1 VARIRS
7 SIQPG
12 VNVKLATKR
21 EQQLQVMIDTGIVAV
36 IRASSSSELIDVIA
50 ALNAGGVRAIE
61 VTMTTPNALDVIK
74 ETTERFG
81 SDVLVGV
88 GSVLDAETA
97 RMAMLAGAQFVVGPI
112 LNLDMIRICNRYDKI
127 VIPGA
132 FTPTEILAAWEAGAD
147 VVKVFPATKLGP
159 SFFKDV
165 LGPLPQVRLTPTG
178 GVTIE
183 TAPEFIKAGAVF
195 VGAGTALVDKK
206 AVAERRFDVITQ
218 TAERFISAIKSARS
232 S

>member
-1 VARIRS
+1 VSLELARR
-7 SIQPG
+7 
-12 VNVKLATKR
+12 K
-21 EQQLQVMIDTGIVAV
+21 EEQLQLMIDTGVVAV
-36 IRASSSSELIDVIA
+36 IRASASAELMSVIE
-50 ALNAGGVRAIE
+50 ALKKGGIRAIE
-61 VTMTTPNALDVIK
+61 VTMTTPGALDVIR

-81 SDVLVGV
+81 DEVLVGV

-97 RMAMLAGAQFVVGPI
+97 RMAMLAGAEFVVGPV
-112 LNLDMIRICNRYDKI
+112 LSLDVIRVCRRYDKI

-147 VVKVFPATKLGP
+147 VVKVFPATRLGP

-178 GVTIE
+178 GVTVE

-195 VGAGTALVDKK
+195 VGAGGALVDRK
-206 AVAERRFDVITQ
+206 AVAQGRFDVVTE
-218 TAERFISAIKSARS
+218 TAERFISAIRAARES
-232 S
+232 K

>member
-1 VARIRS
+1 
-7 SIQPG
+7 
-12 VNVKLATKR
+12 
-21 EQQLQVMIDTGIVAV
+21 MIDTGIVAV

>member
-1 VARIRS
+1 
-7 SIQPG
+7 
-12 VNVKLATKR
+12 LATKR

-36 IRASSSSELIDVIA
+36 IRASSSAELMDVIA
-50 ALNAGGVRAIE
+50 ALKAGGVRAIE

-74 ETTERFG
+74 ATSERFG

-97 RMAMLAGAQFVVGPI
+97 RMAILAGAQFVVGPI
-112 LNLDMIRICNRYDKI
+112 LNLDMIRLCNRYDK
-127 VIPGA
+127 VVVPGA
-132 FTPTEILAAWEAGAD
+132 FTPTEILTAWEAGAD

-206 AVAERRFDVITQ
+206 AVAERRFDVITE
-218 TAERFISAIKSARS
+218 TAERFIAAIKSARS
-232 S
+232 

>member
-1 VARIRS
+1 MSLELARR
-7 SIQPG
+7 
-12 VNVKLATKR
+12 K
-21 EQQLQVMIDTGIVAV
+21 EEQLQLMIDTGVVAV
-36 IRASSSSELIDVIA
+36 IRASASAELMSVIE
-50 ALNAGGVRAIE
+50 ALKKGGIRAIE
-61 VTMTTPNALDVIK
+61 VTMTTPGALDVIR

-81 SDVLVGV
+81 DEVLVGV

-97 RMAMLAGAQFVVGPI
+97 RMAMLAGAEFVVGPV
-112 LNLDMIRICNRYDKI
+112 LSLDVIRVCRRYDKI

-147 VVKVFPATKLGP
+147 VVKVFPATRLGP

-178 GVTIE
+178 GVTVE

-195 VGAGTALVDKK
+195 VGAGGALVDRK
-206 AVAERRFDVITQ
+206 AVAQGRFDVVTE
-218 TAERFISAIKSARS
+218 TAERFISAIRAARELK
-232 S
+232 

>member
-1 VARIRS
+1 M
-7 SIQPG
+7 
-12 VNVKLATKR
+12 ATKR
-21 EQQLQVMIDTGIVAV
+21 EQQLQVMVDTGIVAV
-36 IRASSSSELIDVIA
+36 IRASSSAELMDVIA
-50 ALNAGGVRAIE
+50 ALREGGVRAIE

-97 RMAMLAGAQFVVGPI
+97 RMAILAGAQFVVGPV
-112 LNLDMIRICNRYDKI
+112 LNLDMIRLCNRYDK
-127 VIPGA
+127 VVVPGA

-206 AVAERRFDVITQ
+206 AVAERRFEVITE
-218 TAERFISAIKSARS
+218 TAERFVSAIKSARS
-232 S
+232 